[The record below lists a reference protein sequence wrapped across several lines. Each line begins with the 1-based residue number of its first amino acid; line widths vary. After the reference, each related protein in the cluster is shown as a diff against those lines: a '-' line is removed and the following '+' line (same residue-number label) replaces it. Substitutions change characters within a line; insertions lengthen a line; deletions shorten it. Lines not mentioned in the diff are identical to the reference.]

1 MHRMYLAMK
10 ERSPGEITPEVIAI
24 GSGRTELDPVAMAE
38 WLGKYEATATTIQT
52 AFKKQLDAAAGP
64 WEQDQFEKLLVNWIV
79 ATDQPFATVDEP
91 EFHKLLAYAHHPS
104 PLLKVPHCDTVKTR
118 IMKLGK
124 DTVKATKLMFQVRWC
139 LLTGNIL
146 TSALQNDVDGKI
158 SISLDAWTSSN
169 NFAFMAIVAHFITN
183 AGQLEELLIDF
194 RELEGEHS
202 GANLAEATWQTLC
215 TYGIEHRVYFF
226 PTIRMDITLTQTL
239 TLQIMAFMMDN
250 ASNNNTLID
259 KIVELGRTKRIY
271 MNENSAQWIRLRCMP
286 HTVHLA
292 ALKVSPSFTCHIRLN
307 TITQLLEG
315 IGAISAADSKKASSR
330 AGNYQDSVTEPVGR
344 EHDDNAVGKYDED
357 EEGGGNVCGSI
368 LSGVEKVRCIDFLN
382 NLLILLHRSERLSV
396 QYVAALGANK
406 SGWIK

>member
-1 MHRMYLAMK
+1 MYLAMK

-24 GSGRTELDPVAMAE
+24 ASGRTELDPVAMAE

-64 WEQDQFEKLLVNWIV
+64 WEQDRFEKLLVNWIV
-79 ATDQPFATVDEP
+79 ATDQPFTTVDEP
-91 EFHKLLAYAHHPS
+91 EFRELLAYAHHPS
-104 PLLKVPHCDTVKTR
+104 PLLKVPHRDTVKTR

-124 DTVKATKLMFQVRWC
+124 DTVKATKLMFQVRRC
-139 LLTGNIL
+139 VLTGNIL

-202 GANLAEATWQTLC
+202 GVNLAEATWQTLC

-239 TLQIMAFMMDN
+239 TLQIMAFMTDN

-259 KIVELGRTKRIY
+259 RIVELGRTKRIY

-292 ALKVSPSFTCHIRLN
+292 ALKVSPSFTLMFH
-307 TITQLLEG
+307 
-315 IGAISAADSKKASSR
+315 AS
-330 AGNYQDSVTEPVGR
+330 Y
-344 EHDDNAVGKYDED
+344 
-357 EEGGGNVCGSI
+357 
-368 LSGVEKVRCIDFLN
+368 
-382 NLLILLHRSERLSV
+382 
-396 QYVAALGANK
+396 
-406 SGWIK
+406 